1 MWDPISIFACMW
13 ILNTGLPDAR
23 LKVADVVEKR
33 EQQIIIDNIADYVK
47 LREGI

>member
-1 MWDPISIFACMW
+1 MW

-23 LKVADVVEKR
+23 LKVADIIHQKEH
-33 EQQIIIDNIADYVK
+33 QIIVDNVK

>member
-23 LKVADVVEKR
+23 LKVADVV
-33 EQQIIIDNIADYVK
+33 QQIIIDNIADYVK

>member
-1 MWDPISIFACMW
+1 MW

-33 EQQIIIDNIADYVK
+33 EQQTIIDNIADYVK